1 MTFKTTTIMNEKYFE
16 KDLTYRAKV
25 RVKAGTDEIIVRPEA
40 QGKPIKKDVVE
51 RGDSQM
57 YTTTGKRNPKRVIQ
71 LMAPEKS
78 GDLIGDMKKQFDA
91 FIVEMGGTPSPDP
104 IERPLKTNDPRLEV
118 WISQERHELV
128 VKKTVKL
135 DVNTD
140 YGTEISNLEG
150 ELRRCL
156 LTNRTSLLSAR
167 SAR

>member
-1 MTFKTTTIMNEKYFE
+1 MNEKYFE

-40 QGKPIKKDVVE
+40 KGQPIKKDVVE
-51 RGDSQM
+51 R
-57 YTTTGKRNPKRVIQ
+57 
-71 LMAPEKS
+71 
-78 GDLIGDMKKQFDA
+78 GDMKKQFDA

-118 WISQERHELV
+118 WISKERHELV